1 MKNAIQYGQSDN
13 INTDKEELL
22 KGACRVGGRMK
33 RVDGE
38 AHVRARHEALVK
50 WKGLMQRQLKGGND
64 GHAEEKRLQK

>member
-1 MKNAIQYGQSDN
+1 
-13 INTDKEELL
+13 
-22 KGACRVGGRMK
+22 MK